1 MGSSKLPL
9 FLDSSAQ
16 PDIEKNRWGKKGER
30 KKRGERERKS
40 MYMHRHSR
48 NMTEREEEGSNHRNK
63 RHTAETI
70 GRQTA
75 WGWGEKVYGV
85 WVHRGRK
92 KEERSRQSTKIQ

>member
-1 MGSSKLPL
+1 MGKEGGKEKERREGEEEHVC
-9 FLDSSAQ
+9 AQ
-16 PDIEKNRWGKKGER
+16 
-30 KKRGERERKS
+30 
-40 MYMHRHSR
+40 RHSR

-70 GRQTA
+70 GQQTA
-75 WGWGEKVYGV
+75 WGWGEQVYGA